1 MRKLIGFVAALASA
15 PLVGVA
21 ALSASAPAFADTPG
35 VSPTCFPQSVN
46 PHPTDPAG
54 STTATLFCTTPTP
67 SANANGSGSTGTGS
81 GAGKS
86 GGSHGAGT
94 TGAGTAAGGSQ
105 TTLANSTGSGAP
117 DESSHVK
124 SGSSPARSLTGN
136 SSGSFGSGMFGG
148 LVGFF
153 SATGGLLFLFGL
165 LVLMAIVLIAIG
177 VVSWL
182 RRGQVAGWAS
192 HARSL
197 SFRPKS

>member
-21 ALSASAPAFADTPG
+21 ALSAAAPALADTPG

-67 SANANGSGSTGTGS
+67 SANANGSGSTGAGS

-86 GGSHGAGT
+86 GGSKAAGT
-94 TGAGTAAGGSQ
+94 AGAGTAAGSSQ

-124 SGSSPARSLTGN
+124 SGSSPARSLAGD
-136 SSGSFGSGMFGG
+136 SSRAFGGGMFGG

-153 SATGGLLFLFGL
+153 SATGGLVFLFAL
-165 LVLMAIVLIAIG
+165 LVLMAIVLSAVG
-177 VVSWL
+177 VVTWL
-182 RRGQVAGWAS
+182 RRGRVSARAS
-192 HARSL
+192 RARSL
-197 SFRPKS
+197 TFRPKS

>member
-86 GGSHGAGT
+86 GGSHP
-94 TGAGTAAGGSQ
+94 GGRH
-105 TTLANSTGSGAP
+105 GSGRFSDDP
-117 DESSHVK
+117 GEFDGFRR
-124 SGSSPARSLTGN
+124 SG
-136 SSGSFGSGMFGG
+136 
-148 LVGFF
+148 
-153 SATGGLLFLFGL
+153 
-165 LVLMAIVLIAIG
+165 
-177 VVSWL
+177 
-182 RRGQVAGWAS
+182 
-192 HARSL
+192 
-197 SFRPKS
+197 